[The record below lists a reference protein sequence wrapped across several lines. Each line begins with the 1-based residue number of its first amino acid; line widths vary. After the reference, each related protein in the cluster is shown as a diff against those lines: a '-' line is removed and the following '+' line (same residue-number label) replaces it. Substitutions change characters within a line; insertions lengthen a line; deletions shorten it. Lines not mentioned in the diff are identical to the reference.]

1 MGVEIDLVVHESGVG
16 GDGVVKSSR
25 SGVVLLGQPVDL
37 RESGVACR
45 VADVVDQGAPDAGPA
60 AVGGDEQILEVAVAG
75 AAPGRRM
82 GEPVDQTDG
91 ATLVVTCD
99 RTVDTVTGDDAPER
113 DCGDLG
119 IQVGLCLLYTSPSPR
134 D

>member
-1 MGVEIDLVVHESGVG
+1 
-16 GDGVVKSSR
+16 
-25 SGVVLLGQPVDL
+25 
-37 RESGVACR
+37 
-45 VADVVDQGAPDAGPA
+45 
-60 AVGGDEQILEVAVAG
+60 
-75 AAPGRRM
+75 M

-119 IQVGLCLLYTSPSPR
+119 IQVGLVEAQIASQSGSQSS
-134 D
+134 